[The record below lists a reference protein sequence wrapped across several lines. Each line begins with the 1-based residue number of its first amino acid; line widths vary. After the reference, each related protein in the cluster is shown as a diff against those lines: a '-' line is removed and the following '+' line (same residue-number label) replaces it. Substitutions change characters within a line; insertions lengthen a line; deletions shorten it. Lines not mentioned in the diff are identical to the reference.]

1 VPSAPLHRAVDLLAL
16 WLEDRVD
23 RPPQPYRPA
32 PEGPLRC
39 LGPLPT
45 PPEPPPGEGWWR
57 FPAPWAGSG
66 GPRGDR
72 VAVSRTAAI
81 GERRGTVLL
90 VPPWKL
96 RSTGLLRGW
105 VRLLAGRGWEV
116 WLLVPP
122 HHLERTLPGARNGE
136 GFVGNDL
143 GRTRE
148 AVEETVIELRLL
160 AAAAARRGPVG
171 LVGLSLGALPAA
183 LAATAPEPLAFA
195 ALVAPPADLAQ
206 LYAGA
211 LLGGRYARLAEEAGA
226 PLPGPA
232 ELRRQLEPLSP
243 HRRSPTA
250 GRVLVAAGLHDAV
263 VPPAV
268 PVALARAWGLE
279 PRLFPR
285 GHLGLLFA
293 CRALRREVAALCP

>member
-1 VPSAPLHRAVDLLAL
+1 MALAPLHRAVDRLAL

-32 PEGPLRC
+32 PEGPLGC
-39 LGPLPT
+39 LGPLPA
-45 PPEPPPGEGWWR
+45 PPEPPPDEGWWR
-57 FPAPWAGSG
+57 FPAPWSG
-66 GPRGDR
+66 PGGVPGDR
-72 VAVSRTAAI
+72 VVVARTVAV
-81 GERRGTVLL
+81 GERRGTAVLI
-90 VPPWKL
+90 PPWKL
-96 RSTGLLRGW
+96 RSTALLRGW
-105 VRLLAGRGWEV
+105 VRLLARRGQEV

-122 HHLERTLPGARNGE
+122 HHLERTLPGERNGE
-136 GFVGNDL
+136 AFVGNDL
-143 GRTRE
+143 GRMR
-148 AVEETVIELRLL
+148 AALEETVLEIRLL

-183 LAATAPEPLAFA
+183 LAATAPGPLAFA

-206 LYAGA
+206 LFGGSP
-211 LLGGRYARLAEEAGA
+211 LGRRYARLAERAGS
-226 PLPGPA
+226 PLPEAA
-232 ELRRQLEPLSP
+232 ELRRQLQPLSP
-243 HRRSPTA
+243 LGRFPTA

-268 PVALARAWGLE
+268 PEALARAWGLE
-279 PRLFPR
+279 PRRYRR